1 MDIGNVSLTAELTW
15 DNLNTGFLDSADA
28 TVVTT
33 LVGSSDI
40 PLPVEFSSLTA
51 SVKKNVVNLK
61 QQTKSELNN
70 FGFNVER
77 RINEGEQNSIGFVEG
92 YRNSNSPKEYNYSG
106 KDLFAGGSEFQYRLK
121 QLDTDGIYKYS
132 NEIIVEIIPNKFALY
147 QNYQN
152 PFNPNTIIKFAASK
166 ESNVD
171 LSIYNV
177 LCELVS
183 TLVKKK

>member
-61 QQTKSELNN
+61 
-70 FGFNVER
+70 
-77 RINEGEQNSIGFVEG
+77 
-92 YRNSNSPKEYNYSG
+92 
-106 KDLFAGGSEFQYRLK
+106 
-121 QLDTDGIYKYS
+121 
-132 NEIIVEIIPNKFALY
+132 
-147 QNYQN
+147 
-152 PFNPNTIIKFAASK
+152 
-166 ESNVD
+166 
-171 LSIYNV
+171 
-177 LCELVS
+177 
-183 TLVKKK
+183 